1 MCCGRRA
8 DSRSRTWLKTRS
20 PFILSPRRD
29 QLSCRVDL
37 ADSAAPLSTR
47 SFPPCVD
54 DRILVPYRRGMKG
67 HAAKLTGSDRFQK
80 RRERTARELLEAARS
95 VLAARGY
102 HGTKVV
108 DIAQAAGVGVGT
120 FYLHYAT
127 KEAIF
132 LELVEDTVR
141 RLKTQ
146 LDAVRAANPD
156 PLTAAREGTE
166 TFFRFA
172 QQNRELF
179 RIVFGHEASFH
190 EVVRRSQEMFVSD
203 IEENLIA
210 GKRTGTFREGNTRIW
225 AQAFIGMTLQVV
237 SWWIDQESV
246 PVEEVTR
253 TLIDLALHGT
263 LAS

>member
-1 MCCGRRA
+1 M
-8 DSRSRTWLKTRS
+8 KV
-20 PFILSPRRD
+20 RD
-29 QLSCRVDL
+29 
-37 ADSAAPLSTR
+37 
-47 SFPPCVD
+47 
-54 DRILVPYRRGMKG
+54 
-67 HAAKLTGSDRFQK
+67 AKLKGPDRFQK

-95 VLAARGY
+95 VLAAKGY

-108 DIAQAAGVGVGT
+108 DIAQAAEVGVGT

-132 LELVEDTVR
+132 LELVEDTAR
-141 RLKTQ
+141 RLKAE
-146 LDAVRAANPD
+146 LDAVRAAAPD
-156 PLTAAREGTE
+156 PIEAARSGTE

-190 EVVRRSQEMFVSD
+190 EVVRHSQEMFVSD
-203 IEENLIA
+203 IEENLVA
-210 GKRTGTFREGNTRIW
+210 GKSTGVFRDGHTRIW

-237 SWWIDQESV
+237 SWWIEQEAI

-253 TLIDLALHGT
+253 SLIDLALHGT
-263 LAS
+263 VATS

>member
-1 MCCGRRA
+1 
-8 DSRSRTWLKTRS
+8 
-20 PFILSPRRD
+20 
-29 QLSCRVDL
+29 
-37 ADSAAPLSTR
+37 
-47 SFPPCVD
+47 
-54 DRILVPYRRGMKG
+54 MK
-67 HAAKLTGSDRFQK
+67 ATAKLKGPDRFQK

-95 VLAARGY
+95 VLAAKGY

-141 RLKTQ
+141 RLKAE
-146 LDAVRAANPD
+146 LDVVHAAASD
-156 PLTAAREGTE
+156 PLEAARKGTE

-172 QQNRELF
+172 QKNRELF

-203 IEENLIA
+203 IEQDLVEGRRI
-210 GKRTGTFREGNTRIW
+210 GTFRNGNTKIW

-237 SWWIDQESV
+237 SWWIEQESI
-246 PVEEVTR
+246 PVEEVAR
-253 TLIDLALHGT
+253 SLIDLALHGT
-263 LAS
+263 LTGGRAA

>member
-1 MCCGRRA
+1 MKARPAR
-8 DSRSRTWLKTRS
+8 LKG
-20 PFILSPRRD
+20 P
-29 QLSCRVDL
+29 
-37 ADSAAPLSTR
+37 
-47 SFPPCVD
+47 
-54 DRILVPYRRGMKG
+54 
-67 HAAKLTGSDRFQK
+67 DRFQK
-80 RRERTARELLEAARS
+80 RRDRTARELLEAART
-95 VLAARGY
+95 VLAAKGY

-141 RLKTQ
+141 RLKAE
-146 LDAVRAANPD
+146 LDAVQAATPD
-156 PLTAAREGTE
+156 PVEAARAGTE

-190 EVVRRSQEMFVSD
+190 EVVRRSQEMFVLD
-203 IEENLIA
+203 IEENLAA
-210 GKRTGTFREGNTRIW
+210 GKSIGTFRDGNTRIW

-237 SWWIDQESV
+237 SWWIEQESI

-253 TLIDLALHGT
+253 SLIDLAQHGT
-263 LAS
+263 LATS

>member
-1 MCCGRRA
+1 MKARPAR
-8 DSRSRTWLKTRS
+8 LKG
-20 PFILSPRRD
+20 P
-29 QLSCRVDL
+29 
-37 ADSAAPLSTR
+37 
-47 SFPPCVD
+47 
-54 DRILVPYRRGMKG
+54 
-67 HAAKLTGSDRFQK
+67 DRFQK
-80 RRERTARELLEAARS
+80 RRERTARELLEAART
-95 VLAARGY
+95 VLAAKGY

-141 RLKTQ
+141 RLKAE
-146 LDAVRAANPD
+146 LDAVQAATPD
-156 PLTAAREGTE
+156 PVEAARAGTE

-190 EVVRRSQEMFVSD
+190 EVVRRSQEMFVLD
-203 IEENLIA
+203 IEENLAA
-210 GKRTGTFREGNTRIW
+210 GKSIGTFRDGNTRIW

-237 SWWIDQESV
+237 SWWIEQESI

-253 TLIDLALHGT
+253 SLIDLAQHGT
-263 LAS
+263 LATS